1 MSADIWTILKILKWS
16 ENFLQ
21 EKGVAAAKHDAE
33 YLLAFALS
41 CQRLDLYL
49 RFDQPLPSSE
59 RAAYKKLLLRRANR
73 EPLQYITGEAWFMS
87 EKFKVSLHTLIPRYD
102 TEILA
107 ETVLRYLDRTDLIVD
122 IGAGSGVLAVIFAKR
137 GKKVLALDISPEALS
152 VARENAATH
161 QVTDKIEF
169 ISADLLTGVNIS
181 PAHSVFLVSNPP
193 YISPAE
199 YAALE
204 PEVREHEPC
213 LALLAQNDGLE
224 FYQKILAQ
232 SGTALAQSGAAP
244 DLKGVFFEVGHQQ
257 AGAVAK
263 LLQDRFQIPA
273 QIVRDL
279 GGKERVVYT
288 LL

>member
-1 MSADIWTILKILKWS
+1 MSVEIWTILKILKWS
-16 ENFLQ
+16 ENFLR

-33 YLLAFALS
+33 YLLAFVLG

-49 RFDQPLPSSE
+49 RFDQPLTSSE

-73 EPLQYITGEAWFMS
+73 EPLQYIIGEAWFMS

-102 TEILA
+102 TELLA
-107 ETVLRYLDRTDLIVD
+107 ETVLRYLDQAELVVDL
-122 IGAGSGVLAVIFAKR
+122 GTGSGILAITFARR
-137 GKKVLALDISPEALS
+137 GKKVLALDISAEALA
-152 VARENAATH
+152 VARENAAAQ

-169 ISADLLTGVNIS
+169 INADLLTGVSIP
-181 PAHSVFLVSNPP
+181 PARGVFLVSNPP

-204 PEVREHEPC
+204 PEVRDHEPR
-213 LALLAQNDGLE
+213 LALLARDDGLE
-224 FYQKILAQ
+224 FYQKILTQ
-232 SGTALAQSGAAP
+232 SNTAP
-244 DLKGVFFEVGHQQ
+244 NLKGVFFEVGHQQ

-263 LLQDRFQIPA
+263 MLQERLQNPA

>member
-1 MSADIWTILKILKWS
+1 MSTEIWTILSILKWS
-16 ENFLQ
+16 EKFLR
-21 EKGVAAAKHDAE
+21 EKGVAAAKHGAE
-33 YLLAFALS
+33 CLLAFVLG

-49 RFDQPLPSSE
+49 RFDQPLTTTE
-59 RAAYKKLLLRRANR
+59 RAAYKKLLLRRASR

-107 ETVLRYLDRTDLIVD
+107 ETVLRYLDQAELIVD
-122 IGAGSGVLAVIFAKR
+122 IGAGSGILAVTFAKR
-137 GKKVLALDISPEALS
+137 GKKVLALDISPEALA
-152 VARENAATH
+152 VAKANAAAH
-161 QVTDKIEF
+161 QAVDKIEF
-169 ISADLLTGVNIS
+169 ICADLLAGVNI
-181 PAHSVFLVSNPP
+181 PPVRGVFLVSNPP

-204 PEVREHEPC
+204 PEVREHEPR

-232 SGTALAQSGAAP
+232 SGAVS
-244 DLKGVFFEVGHQQ
+244 DLKGVFFEVGHRQ